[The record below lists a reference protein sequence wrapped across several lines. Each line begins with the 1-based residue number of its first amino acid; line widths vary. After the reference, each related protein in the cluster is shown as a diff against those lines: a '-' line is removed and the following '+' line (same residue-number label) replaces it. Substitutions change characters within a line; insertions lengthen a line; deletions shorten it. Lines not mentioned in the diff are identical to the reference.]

1 MKYLRIPPSWAQ
13 SKCHSSVRWFP
24 KVAGSIS
31 AINAR
36 RNCCVSE
43 PKRKKDFSIIWW
55 SWDDDDKYFRPRSSF
70 CCHFL
75 KLNVTFKNFWIL
87 IFFHNRFE
95 TTKNFDT
102 VHIVTI
108 NWNSDGSAM
117 TLSQEKK
124 QNERRSHH
132 FKMFRRHSKSM
143 QDYSHMQ
150 MTFAF
155 KMNISARSILFKGS
169 SRWLLSVKS
178 IITTYTEDFSL
189 KGSLLLLLTLQFFAS
204 SFAKA

>member
-1 MKYLRIPPSWAQ
+1 MPGGTVVCPNLK
-13 SKCHSSVRWFP
+13 
-24 KVAGSIS
+24 
-31 AINAR
+31 
-36 RNCCVSE
+36 E
-43 PKRKKDFSIIWW
+43 KRDFSIIWW

-178 IITTYTEDFSL
+178 IITTLKIFRLKVLSCFFSL
-189 KGSLLLLLTLQFFAS
+189 CNSLLQALQRLRNGLGPQCKTAC
-204 SFAKA
+204 